1 MDVKPPTLHTDP
13 VNPLLG
19 VMAAPAVGAVFPKIN
34 ASMQMM
40 AAAARE
46 ALKHSPVPSSLCPMC
61 VMFITAAHTHK
72 QDGRLPSCVS
82 RPDPVAS

>member
-1 MDVKPPTLHTDP
+1 MNVEAPALHTDP
-13 VNPLLG
+13 VKSLLG

-40 AAAARE
+40 VAAASK
-46 ALKHSPVPSSLCPMC
+46 ALKHNPGPSSLCPIS
-61 VMFITAAHTHK
+61 VMFITTAHIHK

-82 RPDPVAS
+82 RPDPVAG